1 MAASVLTTIRSP
13 LLLRLDLCKAWKALI
28 KMLEMLMIQ
37 IIQIYVDMA
46 AAIPYEL

>member
-1 MAASVLTTIRSP
+1 MAASVITTIRSP
-13 LLLRLDLCKAWKALI
+13 LLLRLDLCKAWNALI
-28 KMLEMLMIQ
+28 KMLEILMIQ